1 MFSKHTKRYLVFIAL
16 FKGEEIKGPLPPK
29 GLFANMVFIF
39 TYVERSEEE
48 KAYDK
53 ILRRRTSSSDV
64 TSDDGNEEGSGACYT
79 CI

>member
-1 MFSKHTKRYLVFIAL
+1 
-16 FKGEEIKGPLPPK
+16 
-29 GLFANMVFIF
+29 MVFIF

-64 TSDDGNEEGSGACYT
+64 TSDDGNDEGSGACYT
-79 CI
+79 CISLT